1 MNRNRK
7 KVMEYKVEDKMLLS
21 TKDLMWQIKNRKI
34 KKLMEKFIRLYK
46 IKKIILENMVELKL
60 LALMKIYPVVNV
72 SRIVIYQKQ
81 VEGQKKI
88 PSPSVEING
97 EKDYKVEK
105 ILNRRDVKRKP
116 KYLVRQKKYIQQK
129 KIYKRGWRT
138 WKMQQAQQK
147 NLRRK

>member
-1 MNRNRK
+1 MKKNVNRNRK
-7 KVMEYKVEDKMLLS
+7 KVMEYKMEDKILLS
-21 TKDLMWQIKNRKI
+21 TKDLMWQIKNRKT

-81 VEGQKKI
+81 VEEQKKI
-88 PSPSVEING
+88 LSPPVEING
-97 EKDYKVEK
+97 EKEYKVEK

-116 KYLVRQKKYIQQK
+116 KYLVRQKKYIVEED
-129 KIYKRGWRT
+129 T
-138 WKMQQAQQK
+138 
-147 NLRRK
+147 

>member
-60 LALMKIYPVVNV
+60 LALMKI
-72 SRIVIYQKQ
+72 
-81 VEGQKKI
+81 
-88 PSPSVEING
+88 
-97 EKDYKVEK
+97 
-105 ILNRRDVKRKP
+105 
-116 KYLVRQKKYIQQK
+116 
-129 KIYKRGWRT
+129 
-138 WKMQQAQQK
+138 
-147 NLRRK
+147 

>member
-81 VEGQKKI
+81 VEEQKKI

>member
-88 PSPSVEING
+88 PSPSVEINR